1 MLDTGAVEAFGAI
14 VGTVGTAGAGDPG
27 IIFFSFGSDGFGVG
41 AGSPGG
47 GSGGGDLRSYRQPF
61 L

>member
-1 MLDTGAVEAFGAI
+1 MLDIGAMEAFGAI
-14 VGTVGTAGAGDPG
+14 VGTAGVGDPG